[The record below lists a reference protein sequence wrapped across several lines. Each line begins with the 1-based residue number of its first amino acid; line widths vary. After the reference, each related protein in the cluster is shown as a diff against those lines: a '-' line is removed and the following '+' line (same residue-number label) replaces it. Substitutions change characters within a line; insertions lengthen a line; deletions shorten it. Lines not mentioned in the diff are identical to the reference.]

1 MSSERDSSTWEDAA
15 WNTCITATWLVKYT
29 AGPSR
34 RKVCLDISPENKKI
48 SDNMARGEQRRH
60 NAPEPAAMRDAMPSS
75 TGEGDEVWA
84 ADRGATDTV
93 SETTLMNSEDDM

>member
-1 MSSERDSSTWEDAA
+1 
-15 WNTCITATWLVKYT
+15 
-29 AGPSR
+29 
-34 RKVCLDISPENKKI
+34 
-48 SDNMARGEQRRH
+48 MARGEQRRH

-93 SETTLMNSEDDM
+93 SETTLMKSEDDM